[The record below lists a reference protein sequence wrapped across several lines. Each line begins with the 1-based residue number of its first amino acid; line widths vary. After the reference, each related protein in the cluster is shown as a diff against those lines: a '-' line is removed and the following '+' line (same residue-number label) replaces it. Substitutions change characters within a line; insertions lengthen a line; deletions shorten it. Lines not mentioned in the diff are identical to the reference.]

1 MSSYNGPLRKKA
13 RTSCEIQRLNMNS
26 CVPNSRYEKMG
37 FNPTPELRAEWRR
50 RFGKEDPHVAVLM
63 LARGGSKGIPMKNIK
78 MLGDLELIGWGIR
91 AALDSDVMDSVWVS
105 TDHDDI
111 AATARRC
118 GAQVHMRGQ
127 QVSHDKCNSW
137 TAIDEFVRNHPEVD
151 IIVHIQATC
160 PCVHPF
166 HVQEGVRMMLQ
177 DGKDSVFSVYRRH
190 QLRWSTPKYGMQTFP
205 LNFDLYNRPMRQQWP
220 GELIENGAFYIFTRD
235 VEQQGVLQ
243 GGRMGC
249 LVMDSE
255 YSIDI
260 DTDQDW
266 QLAEQRLLRF
276 GYHGRAPKKM
286 KLVVV
291 NIDGTLLDGQVQV
304 SSTGE
309 EFRSFKAT
317 DIAGIH
323 MLQRNGIEFRVVAQ
337 GESQVQKELAK
348 KLSLKLEENCTDKLE
363 VIDSWRQELNIDWQ
377 NIGFMGCG
385 IDDITCIKKAGMSGC
400 PSDAD
405 TEVQKHSH
413 VVSTYRGG
421 QGALREFCE
430 QLLLKCGVEPTLGPT
445 NGATGNFPASTR
457 VFQTEQIPS
466 QPEIP
471 S

>member
-1 MSSYNGPLRKKA
+1 MPMVQCMLDPCDVATCPGNPRARCEHNFCGGCNAVFYDKTGAMADCNGDGCPDDKPMA
-13 RTSCEIQRLNMNS
+13 RCMMDPCDVTSCSANPDAT
-26 CVPNSRYEKMG
+26 CVADYCGGCNANFFDRSGEP
-37 FNPTPELRAEWRR
+37 AW
-50 RFGKEDPHVAVLM
+50 
-63 LARGGSKGIPMKNIK
+63 GSKGIPMKNIK

-91 AALDSDVMDSVWVS
+91 ASLDSDIMDSVWVS

-111 AATARRC
+111 AAVASRC
-118 GAQVHMRGQ
+118 GAQVHRRSS

-137 TAIDEFVRNHPEVD
+137 TAIDEFVRNHMDVD

-166 HVQEGVRMMLQ
+166 HIQEGVRMMLQ

-190 QLRWSTPKYGMQTFP
+190 QLRWSTPRYGMQAYP
-205 LNFDLYNRPMRQQWP
+205 LNFDVYDRPRRQEWP
-220 GELIENGAFYIFTRD
+220 GELIENGAFYMFTRD

-291 NIDGTLLDGQVQV
+291 NIDGTLLDGKVQV

-309 EFRSFKAT
+309 EYRSFKAT
-317 DIAGIH
+317 DIAGIQ

-348 KLSLKLEENCTDKLE
+348 KLSLKLEENCEK
-363 VIDSWRQELNIDWQ
+363 S
-377 NIGFMGCG
+377 
-385 IDDITCIKKAGMSGC
+385 GMSGC

-413 VVSTYRGG
+413 VVSIYRGG

-430 QLLLKCGVEPTLGPT
+430 QLLLKCGVEPTLEAR
-445 NGATGNFPASTR
+445 NETGNFKVSSR
-457 VFQTEQIPS
+457 VIQKDQVSS
-466 QPEIP
+466 QPEMP